1 VWFISSQNG
10 AVAEL
15 VRVVAHVAVVL
26 LVALYKDN
34 IGNAL
39 LGVDLVSEGDLV
51 LFAALLNSISVFI
64 FSWRIVMAVKT
75 VLAILLVVVLLS
87 TQL

>member
-1 VWFISSQNG
+1 M
-10 AVAEL
+10 AEL

-34 IGNAL
+34 IGDAL

-64 FSWRIVMAVKT
+64 FSRGIVMAVKT
-75 VLAILLVVVLLS
+75 VLAILLVMVLLS
-87 TQL
+87 TQLQVQPR

>member
-1 VWFISSQNG
+1 
-10 AVAEL
+10 VAEL
-15 VRVVAHVAVVL
+15 VRIVAHVAVVL
-26 LVALYKDN
+26 LVALYKDY

-64 FSWRIVMAVKT
+64 FSRGIVMAVKT
-75 VLAILLVVVLLS
+75 VLAILLVVVVLLS
-87 TQL
+87 T

>member
-1 VWFISSQNG
+1 
-10 AVAEL
+10 VAEL
-15 VRVVAHVAVVL
+15 VRIVAHVAVVL
-26 LVALYKDN
+26 LVALYKDY

-64 FSWRIVMAVKT
+64 FSRRIVMAVKT
-75 VLAILLVVVLLS
+75 VLAILLVVVVLLS

>member
-1 VWFISSQNG
+1 
-10 AVAEL
+10 VAEL
-15 VRVVAHVAVVL
+15 VRIIAHVTVVL

-34 IGNAL
+34 IGDAL

-51 LFAALLNSISVFI
+51 LFAALLNSITVFI
-64 FSWRIVMAVKT
+64 FSRGIVMAVKT

>member
-1 VWFISSQNG
+1 MAEFI
-10 AVAEL
+10 
-15 VRVVAHVAVVL
+15 RVVAHVAVVL

-64 FSWRIVMAVKT
+64 FSRGIVMAVKT
-75 VLAILLVVVLLS
+75 VLAILLVMVVLLS

>member
-1 VWFISSQNG
+1 
-10 AVAEL
+10 VAEL
-15 VRVVAHVAVVL
+15 VRIVAHVAVVL
-26 LVALYKDN
+26 LVALYKDY

-64 FSWRIVMAVKT
+64 FSRRIVMAVKT
-75 VLAILLVVVLLS
+75 VLAILLLVVLLS
-87 TQL
+87 T

>member
-1 VWFISSQNG
+1 M
-10 AVAEL
+10 AEL
-15 VRVVAHVAVVL
+15 VRIVAHVAVVL
-26 LVALYKDN
+26 LVALYKDY

-64 FSWRIVMAVKT
+64 FSRRIVMAVKT
-75 VLAILLVVVLLS
+75 VLAILLVVVVLLS
-87 TQL
+87 T

>member
-1 VWFISSQNG
+1 MAEFI
-10 AVAEL
+10 
-15 VRVVAHVAVVL
+15 RVVAHVAVVL

-39 LGVDLVSEGDLV
+39 LGVELVSEGDLV

-64 FSWRIVMAVKT
+64 FSRRIVMAVKT
-75 VLAILLVVVLLS
+75 VLAILLVVVVLLS
-87 TQL
+87 T

>member
-1 VWFISSQNG
+1 M
-10 AVAEL
+10 AEL
-15 VRVVAHVAVVL
+15 VRIVAHVAVVL
-26 LVALYKDN
+26 LVALYKDY

-64 FSWRIVMAVKT
+64 FSRRIVMAVKT
-75 VLAILLVVVLLS
+75 VLAILLLVVLLS
-87 TQL
+87 T

>member
-1 VWFISSQNG
+1 M
-10 AVAEL
+10 AEL

-26 LVALYKDN
+26 LVTLYKDN
-34 IGNAL
+34 IGDAL

-87 TQL
+87 T